1 MGHARNRGKGR
12 FAASTLLPHRR
23 RIVHPGSQAGFI
35 GEAWRAANLRGGRDI
50 ANDAIGIFTINDS
63 SASRIGTL
71 LPQRA
76 VFVSIIVPKV

>member
-1 MGHARNRGKGR
+1 
-12 FAASTLLPHRR
+12 L
-23 RIVHPGSQAGFI
+23 I

-76 VFVSIIVPKV
+76 VFVPIIVPKV